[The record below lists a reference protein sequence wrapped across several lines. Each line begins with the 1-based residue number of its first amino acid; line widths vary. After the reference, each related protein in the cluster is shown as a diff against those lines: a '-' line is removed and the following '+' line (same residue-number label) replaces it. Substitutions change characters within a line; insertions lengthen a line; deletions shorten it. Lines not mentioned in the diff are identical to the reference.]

1 MFTGL
6 ITDVGQVTAVERRGD
21 TRFTIATGF
30 DLDTVAIGASIACN
44 GVCLTVVE
52 KGHDGGQGGGG
63 QGWFKVDVSAETH
76 SKTTTGTWQ
85 AGTPVNLERS
95 LRLGDELGGHLV
107 YGHVDGVID
116 IVDVQPDGDSQRWWF
131 DAPPHLARFIAAK
144 GSVALDGVS
153 LTVNSVEGTRFGIN
167 IIPHTQEKT
176 TFQHLKAGGVINLE
190 VDMLARYVARLAET
204 K

>member
-1 MFTGL
+1 MFTGI

-21 TRFTIATGF
+21 TRFTIATRF
-30 DLDTVAIGASIACN
+30 DLETVAIGASIACN

-52 KGHDGGQGGGG
+52 KGAGT
-63 QGWFKVDVSAETH
+63 FTVDVSAETH

-85 AGTPVNLERS
+85 AGTPLNLERS

-107 YGHVDGVID
+107 YGHVDGVIRV
-116 IVDVQPDGDSQRWWF
+116 VDVQPDGDSQRWWF
-131 DAPPHLARFIAAK
+131 EAPADLARFIAPK
-144 GSVALDGVS
+144 GSVALNGVS
-153 LTVNSVEGTRFGIN
+153 LTVNAVDGVRFGIN

-176 TFQHLKAGGVINLE
+176 TFSQLAAGGVVNLE
-190 VDMLARYVARLAET
+190 VDMLARYVARLVET

>member
-30 DLDTVAIGASIACN
+30 DLETVAIGASIACN

-52 KGHDGGQGGGG
+52 KGAD
-63 QGWFKVDVSAETH
+63 WFKVDVSAETH
-76 SKTTTGTWQ
+76 SKTTTGGWQ

-107 YGHVDGVID
+107 YGHVDGVIR

-131 DAPPHLARFIAAK
+131 DAPPELARFIAAK

-176 TFQHLKAGGVINLE
+176 TFQHLKAGGVVNLE
-190 VDMLARYVARLAET
+190 VDMLARYVARLVET